1 MNHTEFKKS
10 ICRAGKMPNVT
21 ITIEADIDKNATPHE
36 ETLYVVDDWGIE
48 AEDCDFCLEWDDLEE
63 LVDEGRWESYR
74 EDNATIIVMDGK
86 KYRIKFHRLNSFSL
100 QELI

>member
-1 MNHTEFKKS
+1 MNYAEFKNS
-10 ICRAGKMPNVT
+10 ICRAGKMSDVT

-36 ETLYVVDDWGIE
+36 ETLFVDDEWGIE

-63 LVDEGRWESYR
+63 LVDEGRWENYQ

-86 KYRIKFHRLNSFSL
+86 KYRIRFRRLISFSL